1 MANLKETNYLSSS
14 DNTSEN
20 TIRGITL
27 AFEITLDTL
36 GVDKHTGRR
45 VLKNIEALSKEQSD
59 SEIQDGM
66 MKVYSYIE
74 NQIGDEDTTL

>member
-1 MANLKETNYLSSS
+1 MANLEEASYLSTP

-20 TIRGITL
+20 TIKGIML
-27 AFEITLDTL
+27 AFNITLDTL

-45 VLKNIEALSKEQSD
+45 VLKNIEVLSKEQSD

-66 MKVYSYIE
+66 MKVHNYIA
-74 NQIGDEDTTL
+74 